1 LPEPTK
7 IDLRELT
14 GSTARVAF
22 VGQST
27 FFEACSLEPEA
38 GVQVGVESTFIEYR
52 DGAEIDDV
60 LEALAAFGPDVTV
73 VFRPEIVPPGAFY
86 GLPGAVLG
94 FLTEPLP
101 RREKGAVAHQDLE
114 SRLEVMRRID
124 PGNVDRVVAFDPMI
138 AAAAAEVVPVWRS
151 VPLPVA
157 DRFYRPVGASVPH
170 PKALFVGRSTPHR
183 EAFLKEAKEEG
194 AVLHLAFGVDAG
206 HLQELMAGHDIAVNV
221 HNEPYPTFENRVC
234 LHLAAGQLLVSEPIS
249 PSHGLEAG
257 IDYLEAADG
266 AVLAEMLGRLR
277 HIPGVWRDVRL
288 RGRQK
293 AELYRASRVYPRLFF
308 DLTADMRT
316 RPSARPGGAPTAV
329 RVG

>member
-38 GVQVGVESTFIEYR
+38 GAQVGVEPTFIEYR
-52 DGAEIDDV
+52 DGAEV
-60 LEALAAFGPDVTV
+60 GGVVSELVAFEPDVTV
-73 VFRPEIVPPGAFY
+73 IFRPEVLPRGAFHD
-86 GLPGAVLG
+86 LPGAVLG

-101 RREKGAVAHQDLE
+101 RRERGAPGHADLE
-114 SRLEVMRRID
+114 RRLGDLRRLD
-124 PGNVDRVVAFDPMI
+124 PGNVDRVVTFDPMI
-138 AAAAAEVVPVWRS
+138 ATAASEVVPVWRS

-157 DRFYRPVGASVPH
+157 DRFFRPVAEAKPR
-170 PKALFVGRSTPHR
+170 PKALFVGPSTPHR
-183 EAFLKEAKEEG
+183 EEFLAEAKEERE
-194 AVLHLAFGVDAG
+194 VLHLAFGVDAG
-206 HLQELMAGHDIAVNV
+206 HLQELMAAHDVAVNI

-234 LHLAAGQLLVSEPIS
+234 LHLAAGQLLISEPIS

-277 HIPGVWRDVRL
+277 HMPGVWRDVRL

-293 AELYRASRVYPRLFF
+293 AELYRASRVYPRLIF
-308 DLTADMRT
+308 DLLADLRT
-316 RPSARPGGAPTAV
+316 RPSVRPGAIPAAV
-329 RVG
+329 GGS